1 MPRDGDQKL
10 KRQTVSLALYPQAM
24 RLITSTEQLASACER
39 LARHPFV
46 AVDTEFM
53 RETTYWPKLCLVQL
67 AGPAD
72 EVLVDPLAKEINL
85 APFFKLLADERV
97 TKVFHAARQDIEIF
111 WIKAKQI
118 PTPIFDT
125 QVAAMVC
132 GFGDSVSY
140 VNLVKK
146 LLSKDVDKSSRFTDW
161 SRRPLSDRQL
171 AYALGDV
178 THLRGVYERLSKELE
193 RNGRAHWLEAEM
205 GLLTDPGTY
214 ESSPEEAWRRV
225 KVRVKSRRAQAI
237 LMELAL
243 WRERLAQ
250 TADVPRNRVMRDDA
264 LGDIANHAPDSPEA
278 LGELR
283 SVSSGFSR
291 SERAKDVIEA
301 VSRGRK
307 RPLDTVP
314 HVERGEALPANA
326 AATADLLR
334 VLLKACAAKHGVA
347 PKVLATTEELE
358 AIAMDDDA
366 DVPAMKGWRR
376 ELFGKDALDLKH
388 GRVALAVEK
397 GEVKVVAVK

>member
-1 MPRDGDQKL
+1 
-10 KRQTVSLALYPQAM
+10 M

-67 AGPAD
+67 AGPTD
-72 EVLVDPLAKEINL
+72 EVLVDPLAKDIDL

-111 WIKAKQI
+111 WIKARQI
-118 PTPIFDT
+118 PVPIFDT

-146 LLSKDVDKSSRFTDW
+146 LLSADVDKSSRFTDW

-178 THLRGVYERLSKELE
+178 THLRGVYERLAKELA

-205 GLLTDPGTY
+205 GLLTDPATY

-237 LMELAL
+237 LMELAH

-264 LGDIANHAPDSPEA
+264 LGDIANHAPDTPEA

-283 SVSSGFSR
+283 SVSSGFAR
-291 SERAKDVIEA
+291 SERARDVIEA
-301 VSRGRK
+301 VARGRK
-307 RPLDTVP
+307 RGLDTVP

-358 AIAMDDDA
+358 AIALDDNA
-366 DVPAMKGWRR
+366 DVPALKGWRR

-388 GRVALAVEK
+388 GRLALAVEK
-397 GEVKVVAVK
+397 GEVKVVAPK

>member
-1 MPRDGDQKL
+1 
-10 KRQTVSLALYPQAM
+10 M
-24 RLITSTEQLASACER
+24 RLITSTDQLAAACER
-39 LARHPFV
+39 LAGHPYV

-53 RETTYWPKLCLVQL
+53 RETTYWPKLCLIQL
-67 AGPAD
+67 AGPDHHA
-72 EVLVDPLAKEINL
+72 LVDPLAKDIDL
-85 APFFKLLADERV
+85 APFFALLADERV

-111 WIKAKQI
+111 WIKARQI

-146 LLSKDVDKSSRFTDW
+146 LLSEEVDKSSRFTDW

-178 THLRGVYERLSKELE
+178 THLCGVYQRLAKELD
-193 RNGRAHWLEAEM
+193 RSGRAHWLEAEM
-205 GLLTDPGTY
+205 GLLTDPATY

-250 TADVPRNRVMRDDA
+250 TADVPRNRIMRDDA
-264 LGDIANHAPDSPEA
+264 LGDIANHAPDSPGS

-283 SVSSGFSR
+283 SVSAGFAR
-291 SERAKDVIEA
+291 SERAKEVIEA
-301 VSRGRK
+301 VQRGRK
-307 RPLDTVP
+307 RSLDTVP
-314 HVERGEALPANA
+314 HLERGEALPAGA

-358 AIAMDDDA
+358 AIAVDDNA
-366 DVPAMKGWRR
+366 DVPALKGWRR
-376 ELFGKDALDLKH
+376 ELFGKDALELKH
-388 GRVALAVEK
+388 GRLALAVEK
-397 GEVKVVAVK
+397 GEVKVVPAG